1 MKIKDVQTLTVWGG
15 RRNWVLVK
23 ILTDTELVGWGEATL
38 EGKERTVEAAISEL
52 SGILIGEDPL
62 AVEHHWQRLYRHGF
76 WRGGVVLNSA
86 IAGLDQAL
94 WDLRGKAWGV
104 PVYKLL
110 GGPVREHIRLY
121 THVGIYQPEEMVEDA
136 LRDVED
142 GFTAMKTGSWRG
154 DMALPER
161 ERLERFTERVA
172 SLREAVGPSIDIMID
187 DHGRG
192 RPASAARLMRALVPY
207 DLFFLEETTQP
218 DDFESLER
226 VRAADPPM
234 DIAMGE
240 RLYSK
245 YDYRPL
251 LEKRLVDVIQPD
263 ICHAGGISEVKKI
276 AAMAEA
282 YYVQVAPHN
291 PQGPLSTAAAA
302 HLGMA
307 IPNFLILEYVRQDTF
322 RETAVKEPWV
332 IEKGNL
338 IVPDAPGLGVVLD
351 EEALLTSP
359 YRERGRGQ
367 GPMRS
372 DGSVADV

>member
-1 MKIKDVQTLTVWGG
+1 MKITEIRTTTVWGG

-23 ILTDTELVGWGEATL
+23 ILTDTDLFGWGEATL
-38 EGKERTVEAAISEL
+38 EGKEKTVEACVQEL
-52 SGILIGEDPL
+52 GRMLIDDDPL
-62 AVEHHWQRLYRHGF
+62 KIEHHWQRLYRHGF

-86 IAGLDQAL
+86 LAGIDQAL

-110 GGPVREHIRLY
+110 GGPTRRAIRLY

-136 LRDVED
+136 QRDVAD

-154 DMALPER
+154 DSMVPEP
-161 ERLERFTERVA
+161 ERVA
-172 SLREAVGPSIDIMID
+172 RFAERVQTLRDTVGPQVDIMID

-192 RPASAARLMRALVPY
+192 RPSSAVRLMRALEPFGL
-207 DLFFLEETTQP
+207 LFFEEPTQP
-218 DDFESLER
+218 DDIEGLAR
-226 VRAADPPM
+226 LRAANPRM
-234 DIAMGE
+234 DIATGE

-245 YDYRPL
+245 WDYRPL
-251 LEKRLVDVIQPD
+251 LEQRLVDVIQPD
-263 ICHAGGISEVKKI
+263 LCHAGGISECKKI

-307 IPNFLILEYVRQDTF
+307 IPNFLILEYVRQDTY
-322 RETAVKEPWV
+322 RDQALKEAWI
-332 IEKGNL
+332 IEAGHL
-338 IVPDAPGLGVVLD
+338 HVPDHPGLGVELD
-351 EEALLTSP
+351 EAALLASP
-359 YRERGRGQ
+359 YRPRAGGS
-367 GPMRS
+367 GPLKA
-372 DGSVADV
+372 DGSISDV